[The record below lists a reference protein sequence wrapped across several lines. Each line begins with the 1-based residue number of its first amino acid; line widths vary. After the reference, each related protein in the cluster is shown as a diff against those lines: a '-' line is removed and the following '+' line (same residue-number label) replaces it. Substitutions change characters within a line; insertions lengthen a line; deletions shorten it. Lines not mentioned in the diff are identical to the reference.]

1 MPAERITMRQAREI
15 IRLKSSSISAHEIS
29 RRLCMARS
37 TVREAL
43 KRADSAGLCWPLPD
57 GMNDD
62 ALEAALYA
70 NRRSK
75 RGHRRVAEPDWAG
88 VHRELKRKHVTLV
101 ILWDEYIAAEPGGYR
116 YSRYVAARVMWPKPG
131 KWRVSLAWIA
141 T

>member
-15 IRLKSSSISAHEIS
+15 IRLKSTSISAHEVS
-29 RRLCMARS
+29 RRLGMPRS

-43 KRADSAGLCWPLPD
+43 RRAESAGLCWPLPE

-75 RGHRRVAEPDWAG
+75 RGHPRLRVCP
-88 VHRELKRKHVTLV
+88 RT
-101 ILWDEYIAAEPGGYR
+101 
-116 YSRYVAARVMWPKPG
+116 SC
-131 KWRVSLAWIA
+131 WIA
-141 T
+141 